1 MYVISTVDVYLHIF
15 YIYRYVC
22 AITQIF
28 MFRRSRPP
36 KAMCQIPTAP
46 CVAVW
51 NLRGGEAAEKCHREQ
66 MGEEN
71 TKTRW
76 PGGKH

>member
-1 MYVISTVDVYLHIF
+1 MYVISTVDVYLDIF

-22 AITQIF
+22 SITRIF

-51 NLRGGEAAEKCHREQ
+51 NLSGGEAAEKCHREQ
-66 MGEEN
+66 MGGEN
-71 TKTRW
+71 TKT
-76 PGGKH
+76 